1 MCKKRV
7 LLVLVLLFFSLYIV
21 QAETDDSSRNVV
33 DEINVSEF
41 VSVYNQDIAGS
52 SDMIDKIFGNERI
65 NFYLDRELSFG
76 IITLRGKIIE
86 QNEEG
91 IESPTLNVYMKS
103 EDLRELIDGKLSI
116 EDVLTSGKIEYK
128 GVGIIKRVKFWVF
141 NFVQSIFLGSGITEI
156 KNEKKCIDTDGPLNV
171 ESSFIKG
178 KCTDKNG
185 VSYEDTCVPADPSFP
200 NGKYRY
206 VLDYDCNSDDLCE
219 PKEWGCRLLSPANEC
234 EYGVCVECPGS
245 DSECNPSSPVS
256 DDGLSVPDAP
266 KPVSF

>member
-1 MCKKRV
+1 MFIFGFAFM
-7 LLVLVLLFFSLYIV
+7 FFSLYIV
-21 QAETDDSSRNVV
+21 QAEIDGSSRNII

-41 VSVYNQDIAGS
+41 VSMYNHDIAGS
-52 SDMIDKIFGNERI
+52 SDIIDKIFGNERI
-65 NFYLDRELSFG
+65 NFYLDSELAFG
-76 IITLRGKIIE
+76 VVTARGKIIE
-86 QNEEG
+86 QNERG
-91 IESPTLNVYMKS
+91 IEKPTLNVYMKS
-103 EDLRELIDGKLSI
+103 EDLKELIDGKLSI
-116 EDVLTSGKIEYK
+116 EDALTSGKIEYK
-128 GVGIIKRVKFWVF
+128 GVGIVKRVKFWAINLVKSF
-141 NFVQSIFLGSGITEI
+141 FLGSGIAEN
-156 KNEKKCIDTDGPLNV
+156 KKKCFDTDGPINV

-185 VSYEDTCVPADPSFP
+185 VSYEDTCISADPSFP

-219 PKEWGCRLLSPANEC
+219 PKEWGCKLLSPPNEC

-256 DDGLSVPDAP
+256 EKGLSVPDAP